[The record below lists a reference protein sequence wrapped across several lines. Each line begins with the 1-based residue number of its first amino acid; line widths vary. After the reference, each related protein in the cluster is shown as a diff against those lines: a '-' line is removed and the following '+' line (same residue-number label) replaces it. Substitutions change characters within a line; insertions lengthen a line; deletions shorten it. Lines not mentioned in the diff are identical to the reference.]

1 MAHPT
6 KAICTALLFAF
17 LLLALPFTILG
28 QHVTEHK
35 VLTLLKQLDDKD
47 REISNS
53 AAEHLRQF
61 GAEAVSYLIKALKSS
76 DSRIRSNAARTLG
89 EVGPGAKD
97 SVPDLI
103 EALQDSDEN
112 VGHAAIDAL
121 ERMKLEAD
129 VAIPIF
135 INLLKSKDYYLSL
148 TASDNLV
155 EIGKE
160 AVPHLIDVLKSDS
173 PNARNLAA
181 GALGKIQPKATEA
194 VPALSEALKDED
206 GDVRLRSADALGEI
220 GPEARAA
227 IPFLINAM
235 GDENEGVRGAAVDA
249 LKKIGTESIL
259 PLIEAFGNK
268 DSTVAAI
275 SIDALREFGPD
286 AKPAMPHLTRLLL
299 LYENKD
305 IRQRAARALGA
316 IGPEAIPSLLKALQD
331 KNAEVR
337 GCAAVG
343 FYEMGAKGKTA
354 VSELAE
360 ALHDSN
366 MRVRHMVAQA
376 LGEMGPAAETAV
388 PDLIEALKDT
398 DRDVRSVA
406 AQALEKIGTGAK
418 EAIPT
423 LINALEDKEG
433 NISSQAASAL
443 EKIAVGE
450 MGDDAK
456 AGIPKLIRVLRS
468 ENKAIRRSA
477 ASVLGKM
484 GPEGKVAIEPLIEAL
499 DDSEEDVRNKAAE
512 SLANISFAL
521 SNAWALDSI
530 NLLKKAYLALHE
542 SPYPKVREQAELV
555 KQSIN
560 YLELQWW
567 SRLINFI
574 RSNPLIIFTV
584 GTYVSLILITLG
596 LLWLRPLWL
605 LLINEALSSNAD
617 KLPKKI
623 GSIDMPL
630 RYLLV
635 IGFFHYHPRVL
646 DAWISK
652 RVVTARKL
660 FSLKPTVEERETH
673 IATPVILNKES
684 CPELNINALAS
695 VFSKEL
701 SYLLIWGDGGAGKT
715 SLACLLAKQAMSEK
729 EGDRL
734 CKRHLML
741 PVLIEQG
748 LELQVGDHEES
759 LLKFIGTQLRLL
771 TSGENKIAPELLRHL
786 VRRRRILLIID
797 SLSEM
802 NDASRSNILSGIMG
816 LPVNACVFTSRTEE
830 QLNGLPMST
839 VKMLRIKGN
848 KLATF
853 MEMYLSYRGKRD
865 LFDDEEFF
873 EACRRL
879 SLIVGDRDITALI
892 AKLYAEQMIA
902 EKEGATDSDAPRNI
916 PELMLSYLNDLCRDA
931 GPDDPDIRVVHRVAK
946 CIAWECLKKTLKPMS
961 AQREDIL
968 SALGGEEAGEPLLTY
983 LEERLKV
990 IQTVGAGRDRIR
1002 FALDPLAEYLAG
1014 IHLVDKNGKDEQ
1026 AWRNFIAQV
1035 DEQGG
1040 VLEDIKGF
1048 LLAIRDCCLPN
1059 ETDAPVPSFVADEL
1073 AKRAGLPPENKK
1085 KLRLDRR
1092 VQMLI
1097 RDLKLPDAEDRAEA
1111 AKELRDL
1118 YKEKQLTYFTGTP
1131 VENPKP
1137 DSKIVVP
1144 VLIKVLKDSDSS
1156 VRNNVVGVL
1165 AEIGPEAKA
1174 AVPSLIEAL
1183 KDQYRG
1189 VRMGAALALGKIGPE
1204 AKAAVPALIEALNDP
1219 DTCVNAAAVFG
1230 HIGPDASAAAPA
1242 LIKALEDPDEG
1253 VRTNAANALI
1263 SIRPEAKIAVP
1274 ALIKVLH
1281 DQSRSVR
1288 MNAANALWMLGS
1300 EAKEAVPTLIQI
1312 LNDEDIEVRK
1322 SAARAIASTKLDS
1335 EPVISALASLLED
1348 QDKDLRCIAVFA
1360 LGNLGKAAIPS
1371 LKLAARDKNQEVRAR
1386 AILALE
1392 DIGATI

>member
-6 KAICTALLFAF
+6 KTICTALLFAF
-17 LLLALPFTILG
+17 LLLALPLTILG
-28 QHVTEHK
+28 QQITEYK

-53 AAEHLRQF
+53 ASDHLKQF
-61 GAEAVSYLIKALKSS
+61 GAEVVPHLIKALKSS

-97 SVPDLI
+97 AVPDLI
-103 EALQDSDEN
+103 QALQDSDEN

-121 ERMKLEAD
+121 ERMKLEPD

-135 INLLKSKDYYLSL
+135 INLLKSKDYYLSH

-160 AVPHLIDVLKSDS
+160 AIPHLIDVLKSDS
-173 PNARNLAA
+173 PNARTIAA
-181 GALGKIQPKATEA
+181 VALGKIQPKATEA

-206 GDVRLRSADALGEI
+206 WDVRMRSADALGEI
-220 GPEARAA
+220 GAEAKAA

-235 GDENEGVRGAAVDA
+235 GDGNEGVRSAAVDA
-249 LKKIGTESIL
+249 LKKIGTESIP

-268 DSTVAAI
+268 DSNVAAI

-286 AKPAMPHLTRLLL
+286 ARPAMSHLTRLLL
-299 LYENKD
+299 LYENED
-305 IRQRAARALGA
+305 IRERAARALGA
-316 IGPEAIPSLLKALQD
+316 IGPEAMPSLLKALQD

-337 GCAAVG
+337 SCAAVG
-343 FYEMGAKGKTA
+343 FYEMGDKGKTA
-354 VSELAE
+354 VPELAQ

-366 MRVRHMVAQA
+366 KRVRFMVAQA
-376 LGEMGPAAETAV
+376 LGKMGPAAETAV
-388 PDLIEALKDT
+388 PDLIEALKDI
-398 DRDVRSVA
+398 DRDVRSVT
-406 AQALEKIGTGAK
+406 AQALEKIGPGAK
-418 EAIPT
+418 EAIPM
-423 LINALEDKEG
+423 LIDALEDKE
-433 NISSQAASAL
+433 ISIQAARAL
-443 EKIAVGE
+443 EAIAVGE
-450 MGDDAK
+450 MGDEAK
-456 AGIPKLIRVLRS
+456 GGIPKLMRALQS
-468 ENKAIRRSA
+468 EDKTIRRSA

-484 GPEGKVAIEPLIEAL
+484 GPEGKAAIEALVEAL

-521 SNAWALDSI
+521 SNAWALDSVDLI
-530 NLLKKAYLALHE
+530 KKAYLALHE

-574 RSNPLIIFTV
+574 RSNPLIVFTV

-596 LLWLRPLWL
+596 LLWLHPLWL

-630 RYLLV
+630 RYLLI
-635 IGFFHYHPRVL
+635 IGFFHYHPRAL

-652 RVVTARKL
+652 RVVAARKL
-660 FSLKPTVEERETH
+660 FSQKPTVEERETH

-684 CPELNINALAS
+684 CPELNISALAP

-715 SLACLLAKQAMSEK
+715 SLACLLAKQAMSEN

-734 CKRHLML
+734 CKSHLML

-748 LELQVGDHEES
+748 LELQVSDHEES
-759 LLKFIGTQLRLL
+759 LLKLIGVQLRLL
-771 TSGENKIAPELLRHL
+771 TNEEEKISPELLRHL

-802 NDASRSNILSGIMG
+802 NEASGSNILSGVMS

-839 VKMLRIKGN
+839 IKMLRIKGN

-853 MEMYLSYRGKRD
+853 MEIYLSSRGKRD
-865 LFDDEEFF
+865 LFEDEEFF

-879 SLIVGDRDITALI
+879 SLIVGDRDITALL

-902 EKEGATDSDAPRNI
+902 EKEGTTDSDAPRNI

-931 GPDDPDIRVVHRVAK
+931 GPDDPDIRLVHRVAK
-946 CIAWECLKKTLKPMS
+946 CIAWECLKKSLRPIPV
-961 AQREDIL
+961 QREDIL
-968 SALGGEEAGEPLLTY
+968 SALGDKEAGKPLLTY

-1040 VLEDIKGF
+1040 NFEDVKGF
-1048 LLAIRDCCLPN
+1048 LLAVRDCCLAN

-1144 VLIKVLKDSDSS
+1144 ALIKSLKDSDSS

-1165 AEIGPEAKA
+1165 AEIGPAAKA

-1204 AKAAVPALIEALNDP
+1204 AKDAVPALIEALNDP
-1219 DTCVNAAAVFG
+1219 DTCVNAAGVFG
-1230 HIGPDASAAAPA
+1230 CIGPDASAAAPA
-1242 LIKALEDPDEG
+1242 LIKALEDPNEG
-1253 VRTNAANALI
+1253 VRANAASALI
-1263 SIRPEAKIAVP
+1263 NIKPEAKIAVP

-1288 MNAANALWMLGS
+1288 MNAANALMMLGP

-1312 LNDEDIEVRK
+1312 LNDEDIEIRK
-1322 SAARAIASTKLDS
+1322 GAARAIANTKLDS
-1335 EPVISALASLLED
+1335 EPVISALAALLED